1 MAFFDIQEFL
11 SADNMLPK
19 NHHYGVECILKDDD
33 QTCFTTVSLSDKKK
47 KLEIKY
53 SFEERTSDELKKI
66 IKKDSAINLIIN
78 GKGVITKKI
87 SFNPADE
94 DALLISKCL
103 PGANASDF
111 YFQKYMVSETVA
123 YISVIR
129 KQSLDGLLKYFQA
142 NKILVVSVSLGP
154 FSIENIFSLLNLNQ
168 YLEQQLQIGSFE
180 LNILSGKIDGIK
192 SLENS
197 PEQYLQIS
205 GLEIKSSLA
214 FAFVAAMGFY
224 ISNEIK
230 IQDAVFL
237 QNKEEHK
244 ELKLHNRMMQG
255 FMAALVIICFSSF
268 GVYKYYRS
276 EFKTYYAKVQV
287 NQEKLTKY
295 ENLKTEITE
304 KRDLLSKNGLLQSS
318 KISYYSDQIAAGLHE
333 EVKLTRMEFSP
344 IKKVSK
350 DGKDELFFQGEKLL
364 ISGHCSESFDFN
376 EWIKTLQKL
385 KWVKA
390 VSILHYMQD
399 RSSELASFNIEL
411 QLNQP

>member
-11 SADNMLPK
+11 STDNILPK
-19 NHHYGVECILKDDD
+19 NHHYGVECILKEGDE
-33 QTCFTTVSLSDKKK
+33 QNFTIVNLSEKKK
-47 KLEIKY
+47 KLEIKH
-53 SFEERTSDELKKI
+53 SFENKTSDELKKI
-66 IKKDSAINLIIN
+66 IKKDSAIHLIIN

-103 PGANASDF
+103 PGANAADF
-111 YFQKYMVSETVA
+111 YFQKYLISENLA

-129 KQSLDGLLKYFQA
+129 KQSLDGVLKFFQA
-142 NKILVVSVSLGP
+142 NKILVVSASLGP
-154 FSIENIFSLLNLNQ
+154 FSVENIFSLLNLSQ
-168 YLEQQLQIGSFE
+168 YLEQQVQIGSFE

-192 SLENS
+192 SLENF
-197 PEQYLQIS
+197 PEEYLQIA
-205 GLEIKSSLA
+205 GLKIKSSVV
-214 FAFVAAMGFY
+214 FAFIAAMGFY
-224 ISNEIK
+224 IPNEIK
-230 IQDAVFL
+230 IEDVIFL
-237 QNKEEHK
+237 HNKEEHK
-244 ELKLHNRMMQG
+244 ELKLHNRMMQW

-268 GVYKYYRS
+268 GFYKYYRN

-295 ENLKTEITE
+295 ENLKEEITE

-364 ISGHCSESFDFN
+364 ISGHCSESFNFN

-411 QLNQP
+411 QLNQS

>member
-11 SADNMLPK
+11 STDNMLPK
-19 NHHYGVECILKDDD
+19 NHHYGVECVFKDSDEY
-33 QTCFTTVSLSDKKK
+33 CFNVVSLSERKK
-47 KLEIKY
+47 KLEIKHC
-53 SFEERTSDELKKI
+53 FEVSTSEEIKKT

-103 PGANASDF
+103 PGANTADF

-129 KQSLDGLLKYFQA
+129 KQSLDTLLKFFA
-142 NKILVVSVSLGP
+142 VNKILVVSVSLGP
-154 FSIENIFSLLNLNQ
+154 FSVENIFSLLSLNQ
-168 YLEQQLQIGSFE
+168 YLEQQIQIGSFE
-180 LNILSGKIDGIK
+180 LNILSGKIDQIK
-192 SLENS
+192 LAEKLSNQPLHMD
-197 PEQYLQIS
+197 
-205 GLEIKSSLA
+205 GLDIKPSLA

-224 ISNEIK
+224 IPNEIK
-230 IQDAVFL
+230 IQDSIFL
-237 QNKEEHK
+237 SNREEHK
-244 ELKLHNRMMQG
+244 ELKLHNSMMQW

-268 GVYKYYRS
+268 SFYKYYRS

-287 NQEKLTKY
+287 NQEKLSKY
-295 ENLKTEITE
+295 ENLKEEIKE
-304 KRDLLSKNGLLQSS
+304 KKELLFKNGLLQSS

-333 EVKLTRMEFSP
+333 EVKLTRMDFSP
-344 IKKVSK
+344 IKKVSN

-376 EWIKTLQKL
+376 QWVKTLQKF
-385 KWVKA
+385 KWVKT
-390 VSILHYMQD
+390 VSILNYMQD
-399 RSSELASFNIEL
+399 RSTELASFNIEL
-411 QLNQP
+411 QLNQL